1 MFLTE
6 EERKKIEQ
14 KIVEL
19 EHKSSGEIVVYCAKS
34 SHSYTS
40 AIFIAA
46 FGGFFIM
53 NLFGFYEYFIT
64 WGEINKNLILWLSV
78 QNIIGAV
85 IAGTLTYLIPKLKIM
100 MVNNSKIEEMIFTK
114 AKDVFLNMELF
125 KTSDRT
131 GILIYI
137 SLLEHKVIV
146 LGDKGINAVI
156 DPEEW
161 DTMVN
166 NVVKG
171 IKEKN
176 PFKGIMNAIND
187 CERVL
192 LKHGFVVKPNDIN
205 ELPNHLIIEE

>member
-1 MFLTE
+1 M
-6 EERKKIEQ
+6 
-14 KIVEL
+14 
-19 EHKSSGEIVVYCAKS
+19 
-34 SHSYTS
+34 
-40 AIFIAA
+40 
-46 FGGFFIM
+46 
-53 NLFGFYEYFIT
+53 
-64 WGEINKNLILWLSV
+64 
-78 QNIIGAV
+78 
-85 IAGTLTYLIPKLKIM
+85 
-100 MVNNSKIEEMIFTK
+100 
-114 AKDVFLNMELF
+114 F
-125 KTSDRT
+125 KTIDRT